1 MHTHFASRRVGIVAS
16 LAVAAVIAA
25 AGCSTESTG
34 ASSDPTGAQASATQ
48 SPSSPTSGTQQHNSA
63 DVMFN
68 QMMIPHHQQAVEM
81 AGLVES
87 RTQNPAVRQLATA
100 IAGAQ
105 QPEIDQMTA
114 RLKSW
119 GVPLTTSDDAGHEGH
134 SMPGHSMSGESMS
147 DESMSGGSMSGMMS
161 EQQMAAMTAASGAQF
176 DTLWLQGMIAHH
188 EGAVEM
194 ANTEL
199 AQGIDPGSRE
209 LATQI
214 KNSQQAEITQMKGLL
229 GQ

>member
-16 LAVAAVIAA
+16 LAVAAMIAA
-25 AGCSTESTG
+25 AGCSTESTDG
-34 ASSDPTGAQASATQ
+34 SSDPTGAQASATQ

-119 GVPLTTSDDAGHEGH
+119 GVPLTTSDDSGHEGH
-134 SMPGHSMSGESMS
+134 SMPGH
-147 DESMSGGSMSGMMS
+147 SMSGGSMSGMMS

-214 KNSQQAEITQMKGLL
+214 KNSQQAEITQMKNLL